1 MLALLEDLRR
11 AIRQLA
17 KAPGFMA
24 TAVLTLAVG
33 IGATTAIFT
42 LVYDVL
48 QRPLPFDHS
57 ERLVRMQEQV
67 AELKGLYPVLPVSAN
82 HFVTWQQ
89 NAKTIQAMTV
99 MNPESV
105 PLGMGGHPLQVKMV
119 SATPG
124 FFAVFGVSPLWG
136 AHHRAGSHRGPRPGR
151 DPDERPVADAFG
163 SDPRILGKTIRL
175 NGYEYTVIGVMPASF
190 RLPYAEDSF
199 DANTGA
205 TKPTEVLAPMA
216 FSKDQLSEDMGEF
229 NYYGV
234 ARLKPGVTAAEANGE
249 INALEGGSRPRCR
262 RMRRRR

>member
-1 MLALLEDLRR
+1 
-11 AIRQLA
+11 
-17 KAPGFMA
+17 MA

-67 AELKGLYPVLPVSAN
+67 AELKGLYPVLPVSAD
-82 HFVTWQQ
+82 HFVMWQQ

-124 FFAVFGVSPLWG
+124 FFAVFGVSPLLG
-136 AHHRAGSHRGPRPGR
+136 RAFTEQEATEGHDRVGDS
-151 DPDERPVADAFG
+151 DERPVADAIWLRSG
-163 SDPRILGKTIRL
+163 DPGQDH
-175 NGYEYTVIGVMPASF
+175 PAE
-190 RLPYAEDSF
+190 R
-199 DANTGA
+199 
-205 TKPTEVLAPMA
+205 V
-216 FSKDQLSEDMGEF
+216 
-229 NYYGV
+229 
-234 ARLKPGVTAAEANGE
+234 
-249 INALEGGSRPRCR
+249 
-262 RMRRRR
+262 